1 MCISFE
7 KAQYSVMNINPG
19 SKKIQWKYPYQRE
32 TPKNRPG
39 LSKVIVLVGEN
50 RKSLMKTQ
58 LVPPVAPFRFGS
70 FRKHGLCFAASVQFS
85 TVFNLFR

>member
-39 LSKVIVLVGEN
+39 LSKVIVLVLAIES
-50 RKSLMKTQ
+50 R
-58 LVPPVAPFRFGS
+58 
-70 FRKHGLCFAASVQFS
+70 
-85 TVFNLFR
+85 